1 MIRFNGIRIFF
12 TFALILVLTINLTTF
27 DKSTTQATLESV
39 YLNSIGV
46 RAAFAD
52 SGDKESEHGRD
63 NTSHSNEESNQAT
76 NNTNEQNRKDDR
88 QSEVQNETKSETKHE
103 SEDNQRSLNETK
115 SEHES
120 KVQNQTKSEQESE
133 NNQQSLS
140 ENNDEIDIENNNLNA
155 THNQTEHD
163 VNNIDDAKTNET
175 IAAEINIGNQNVE
188 TQSIDHNIQ
197 VNIQNS
203 SDTVNI
209 TISATNQTGP
219 KVILVN
225 LNSTTIDV
233 ANIKYLHIMYDGH
246 RITPAAN
253 VVEILH
259 TTSSDE
265 PHYAILITQSGAQI
279 LISVPHFSTHTITI
293 DKISKVIPAVPEFPV
308 VPFILAVS
316 ITVIVIATRTKWVRN
331 TTKMVDE
338 SHWTQH

>member
-27 DKSTTQATLESV
+27 DKPTKQANFPSV
-39 YLNSIGV
+39 YLNNMDMANI
-46 RAAFAD
+46 AFAE
-52 SGDKESEHGRD
+52 SDKNEGQQQNEN
-63 NTSHSNEESNQAT
+63 NTLNFNEESNQTSDNKADET
-76 NNTNEQNRKDDR
+76 EGEQQNDEQNGEDIQ
-88 QSEVQNETKSETKHE
+88 QSEIQNE
-103 SEDNQRSLNETK
+103 
-115 SEHES
+115 
-120 KVQNQTKSEQESE
+120 TKSEQESE

-140 ENNDEIDIENNNLNA
+140 ENNDEIDIENDNLNA
-155 THNQTEHD
+155 THNQTEQD
-163 VNNIDDAKTNET
+163 INNIDDAKTSET
-175 IAAEINIGNQNVE
+175 IAAEVNIGNQNAE
-188 TQSIDHNIQ
+188 TQSFDHNIQ

-209 TISATNQTGP
+209 TVSATDQTGP
-219 KVILVN
+219 KIILVN

-246 RITPAAN
+246 RITPAASGA
-253 VVEILH
+253 EILH

-279 LISVPHFSTHTITI
+279 LISIPHFSTHTITI

-316 ITVIVIATRTKWVRN
+316 IAIIVIATRTKLL
-331 TTKMVDE
+331 
-338 SHWTQH
+338 SQSL